1 MNEKG
6 SISTEI
12 LVVLVVIL
20 LIIGIT
26 AKFSEITLD
35 KLATSAEN
43 ENIELLLSQSADNLI
58 NNLGTPNWEKY
69 LLCTPGLAISNENE
83 AIIPNSISY
92 DKFLILGKNYKK
104 LVDKNIFDS
113 KIKTS
118 MEIIPK
124 RAAFQV

>member
-6 SISTEI
+6 SVSTEI
-12 LVVLVVIL
+12 LVVLIVIL

-35 KLATSAEN
+35 KLATSTEN

-58 NNLGTPNWEKY
+58 NNIGTPNWEKY
-69 LLCTPGLAISNENE
+69 LVGTPGLAISNENE

-92 DKFLILGKNYKK
+92 DKFLILGKSY
-104 LVDKNIFDS
+104 S
-113 KIKTS
+113 
-118 MEIIPK
+118 IILLSIEKWVIILATPSS
-124 RAAFQV
+124 

>member
-35 KLATSAEN
+35 KLATSTEN
-43 ENIELLLSQSADNLI
+43 EKDIAHCCRDCCGSHFAICLCRDP
-58 NNLGTPNWEKY
+58 LGCY
-69 LLCTPGLAISNENE
+69 GCHQHFH
-83 AIIPNSISY
+83 Y
-92 DKFLILGKNYKK
+92 
-104 LVDKNIFDS
+104 
-113 KIKTS
+113 
-118 MEIIPK
+118 EI
-124 RAAFQV
+124 

>member
-1 MNEKG
+1 M
-6 SISTEI
+6 
-12 LVVLVVIL
+12 LFL

-69 LLCTPGLAISNENE
+69 LLGTPGLAIQM
-83 AIIPNSISY
+83 
-92 DKFLILGKNYKK
+92 KMKLLFQTVFLMIN
-104 LVDKNIFDS
+104 F
-113 KIKTS
+113 
-118 MEIIPK
+118 
-124 RAAFQV
+124 

>member
-35 KLATSAEN
+35 KLATSTEN

-58 NNLGTPNWEKY
+58 NNPGTPNWEKY
-69 LLCTPGLAISNENE
+69 LAGTPGLAISNENE

-92 DKFLILGKNYKK
+92 DKFLILGKSY
-104 LVDKNIFDS
+104 S
-113 KIKTS
+113 
-118 MEIIPK
+118 IILLSIEKWVIILATPSS
-124 RAAFQV
+124 

>member
-35 KLATSAEN
+35 KLATSTEMKILN
-43 ENIELLLSQSADNLI
+43 
-58 NNLGTPNWEKY
+58 Y
-69 LLCTPGLAISNENE
+69 C
-83 AIIPNSISY
+83 
-92 DKFLILGKNYKK
+92 FLKVQI
-104 LVDKNIFDS
+104 
-113 KIKTS
+113 T
-118 MEIIPK
+118 
-124 RAAFQV
+124 